1 MLNPVEQMKPYTN
14 NQNAALLLLRVV
26 IAAIF
31 YVAAYFKFP
40 FWSHAPE
47 GISPFLLFT
56 TRLLAIAEPL
66 GATAILFGFFT
77 RLAAAC
83 LIIVLIGAIFVSQ
96 FVYNI
101 GFVTTTSPGW
111 NFPLT
116 ALAGCWILAAFGAG
130 AWAIDNRR
138 EAK

>member
-1 MLNPVEQMKPYTN
+1 MRSYTN
-14 NQNAALLLLRVV
+14 NQNTALFFLRIV
-26 IAAIF
+26 IAVIF

-47 GISPFLLFT
+47 GMSPFLLFT
-56 TRLLAIAEPL
+56 TRLLSIAEPL
-66 GATAILFGFFT
+66 GATAVLFGFLT
-77 RLAAAC
+77 RWAAGG
-83 LIIVLIGAIFVSQ
+83 LIIILIGAIIVSQ

-116 ALAGCWILAAFGAG
+116 ALAGCWILVAFGAG
-130 AWAIDNRR
+130 KWAIDN
-138 EAK
+138 KNQ